1 MSQYIDAT
9 GLDAEL
15 AKLREAVESARSL
28 ASEARGI
35 GVGNGAAIQKMGD
48 NYVSLAA
55 KVAANTTEINRLKG
69 QPVPNPGP
77 GEPDPGNPPTPPTP
91 PVGNKRLI
99 GMNSGFVG
107 RSGNPDDPTLPGYS
121 DKLRPVCG
129 CYRPMNWS
137 RINDDTTAY
146 DSLDETHKYLGITWR
161 ELLKQQVAVAN
172 AVDADFY
179 WNAPIRAS
187 SKFWRDS
194 LAFIRAKLNTGKKV
208 YATWGNECW
217 NASMGTYKWI
227 KASTAT
233 ADKPDGYDPG
243 SGDNPFMN
251 LWGASL
257 DLFFKNARQGDPT
270 CIRVVETK
278 TARDGEWFSYEITKR
293 MTSDYDAVAGTLYFG
308 PHYSAGYWDGITV
321 DQMMDEARK
330 EWERDD
336 VRWQDKN
343 IAWAKERGKLAIAYE
358 AGQHYHQYG
367 YTAQTRACQS
377 HPGMRQLYKDV
388 YGNAIAK
395 GIDLILDFDFLDWDN
410 DHGHWGKADALG
422 KLDTSLKYNTLL
434 EIAAGLN

>member
-1 MSQYIDAT
+1 MANDISELQTRVLKLETAT
-9 GLDAEL
+9 
-15 AKLREAVESARSL
+15 
-28 ASEARGI
+28 
-35 GVGNGAAIQKMGD
+35 
-48 NYVSLAA
+48 
-55 KVAANTTEINRLKG
+55 
-69 QPVPNPGP
+69 PPGP
-77 GEPDPGNPPTPPTP
+77 VDPDPDPVDPVDPPSGN
-91 PVGNKRLI
+91 RII

-129 CYRPMNWS
+129 CYRPMNHS

-146 DSLDETHKYLGITWR
+146 DSIDDTHKYLGITWR

-172 AVDADFY
+172 SVGADFY
-179 WNAPIRAS
+179 WNGPIAATAQFYRQASRLIRDELNPS
-187 SKFWRDS
+187 SKQYDAWS
-194 LAFIRAKLNTGKKV
+194 
-208 YATWGNECW
+208 NENW
-217 NASMGTYKWI
+217 NPGMGTYKWI
-227 KASTAT
+227 KAQSGT
-233 ADKPDGYDPG
+233 DPG
-243 SGDNPFMN
+243 SGNNAFMD
-251 LWGASL
+251 LWASRS
-257 DLFFKNARQGDPT
+257 DLFFNACRAGDPT

-278 TARDGEWFSYEITKR
+278 TARDGEWFSYEITQR
-293 MTSDYDAVAGTLYFG
+293 LTSDYDAVAGTLYFG
-308 PHYSAGYWDGITV
+308 PHYSAGYWSGITV

-410 DHGHWGKADALG
+410 DHGHWGKSDALD
-422 KLDTSLKYNTLL
+422 KLDASLKYQTLL
-434 EIAAGLN
+434 EIAT